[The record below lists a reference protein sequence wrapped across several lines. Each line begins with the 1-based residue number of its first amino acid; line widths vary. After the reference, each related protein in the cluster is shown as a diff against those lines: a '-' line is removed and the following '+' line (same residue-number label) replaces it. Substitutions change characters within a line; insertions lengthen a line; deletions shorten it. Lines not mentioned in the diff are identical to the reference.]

1 MCPAVTCGEKGIV
14 TRVKAVVLAQG
25 ETLSC
30 TFLTLTATLW
40 ENSGNNTGG
49 AQIAGAEPSNETSGT
64 KKVLDGPPLPG
75 RGRPALFSAA
85 EASTSR
91 ARSCGEGPQ
100 GFLFTCSLG

>member
-75 RGRPALFSAA
+75 RGRPARFSAEASTSAA
-85 EASTSR
+85 EASTS
-91 ARSCGEGPQ
+91 
-100 GFLFTCSLG
+100 